1 MSANRHKTPL
11 QDLYQA
17 PLLSHPSQPGAKDE
31 EKSTALEVDQS
42 EIPQSTTDGKQDRER
57 TNFEDLLDLQGLG
70 LDGGK
75 EEVDVDR
82 SDDEDDDGLLG
93 GRRIEDWGSED
104 DGELLG
110 DFQLPTIQD

>member
-17 PLLSHPSQPGAKDE
+17 PPPSHASLLGAKDE
-31 EKSTALEVDQS
+31 EKDTVPESYQ
-42 EIPQSTTDGKQDRER
+42 PQAMNSTTDGKQDRER
-57 TNFEDLLDLQGLG
+57 TNFDDLLGLQGLG

-75 EEVDVDR
+75 EGGDVDR
-82 SDDEDDDGLLG
+82 SDDEDDVGLLG

-104 DGELLG
+104 EGELLG
-110 DFQLPTIQD
+110 DFQLPSIQD